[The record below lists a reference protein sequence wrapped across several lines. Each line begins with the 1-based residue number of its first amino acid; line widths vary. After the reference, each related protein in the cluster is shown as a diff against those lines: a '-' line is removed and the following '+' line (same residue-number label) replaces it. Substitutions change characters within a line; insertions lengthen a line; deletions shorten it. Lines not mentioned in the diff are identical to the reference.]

1 MLNNKTLLK
10 IFSLVIAILLW
21 IYVMGEVNPETKTKI
36 YGIEVSLTNTDMLAS
51 DGLAVAQ
58 EEPVTVNATIE
69 GKRSDVNRAKKK
81 GLSATVDVGSCRS
94 GRNTETISLNLPE
107 GITLDSISQETVDV
121 KVEKVVWEERPVQ
134 ISFEGDSTSLEDMP
148 SGSRVKWVTGT
159 DPGRVTIYGAK
170 SLVNKVDHLAGEI
183 SADSVRKDV
192 RKTKVRLTA
201 VDADGEKVNGVSL
214 NRKKAVVSTQLLT
227 AADISLTAEASGLN
241 SSLTVSSAK
250 CDTVRVAGTADALKT
265 LKELKGTADL
275 GNIKKAGTYTL
286 DIDIEQVPD
295 GIYLADDSSVKG
307 EFTVR
312 KAD

>member
-36 YGIEVSLTNTDMLAS
+36 YGIEVSFTNTDLLAS

-58 EEPVTVNATIE
+58 DDQVTVNASIE
-69 GKRSDVNRAKKK
+69 GKRSDVNRVKKK
-81 GLSATVDVGSCRS
+81 GLTATVDVGSCKA
-94 GRNTETISLNLPE
+94 GRNTETIALDLPE
-107 GITLDSISQETVDV
+107 GITLDSLSKETVDV
-121 KVEKVVWEERPVQ
+121 KVEKIVWEERPVEA
-134 ISFEGDSTSLEDMP
+134 SFRGDSTSLSNRSEGDD
-148 SGSRVKWVTGT
+148 VQWITGT

-170 SLVNKVDHLAGEI
+170 SLVNKVDHLAGELPENI
-183 SADSVRKDV
+183 ATKDGS
-192 RKTKVRLTA
+192 RTKVRLKA
-201 VDADGEKVNGVSL
+201 VDEDGNEISGVNL
-214 NRKKAVVSTQLLT
+214 NKKKAVVSTQLLKV
-227 AADISLTAEASGLN
+227 ADIPLTAEASGLS
-241 SSLTVSSAK
+241 SSLTVSSVK